1 MRPGTAASPPNTEAA
16 TATGNRMNIA
26 TEDRFLPTADGEVFA
41 RRWRTGSRRTPIVL
55 LHDSLGSVELWRDF
69 PEQLAAASGRDVI
82 AYDRLGYGRSAAH
95 PGGWSNHFIREEAE
109 RYFPPVWQALDSEEF
124 IVLGHS
130 VGGIMAASVAAHH
143 ARHCRALITVAALAF
158 VEDRTLQ
165 GIRQAQATFAEP
177 AQRDRLNKYHGDKA
191 DWILSAWIDTWLSES
206 FAGWTL
212 EQSAPAIACPLLAI
226 HGRNDEYGSVA
237 HLERVTA
244 LARGPVE
251 RLLLDGCQ
259 HVPHREQPA
268 LVLATVERFLQGLDG

>member
-1 MRPGTAASPPNTEAA
+1 MH
-16 TATGNRMNIA
+16 IA
-26 TEDRFLPTADGEVFA
+26 TEDQILRTADGGVFA
-41 RRWRTGSRRTPIVL
+41 RRWRTGSRRTPIIL

-69 PEQLAAASGRDVI
+69 PAQLAQACGRDVL
-82 AYDRLGYGRSAAH
+82 AYDRLGYGRSAVH

-130 VGGIMAASVAAHH
+130 VGAIMAASVAAYHRH
-143 ARHCRALITVAALAF
+143 HCRALITVAALAF
-158 VEDRTLQ
+158 VEDRTRQ
-165 GIRQAQATFAEP
+165 GIRQAEATFSEP
-177 AQRDRLNKYHGDKA
+177 AQRDRLSKYHGDKT
-191 DWILSAWIDTWLSES
+191 DWILSAWIDTWLDQS

-226 HGRNDEYGSVA
+226 HGQNDEYGSVA

-244 LARGPVE
+244 LAQGPVE
-251 RLLLDGCQ
+251 QLLLEGCQ

-268 LVLATVERFLQGLDG
+268 RVLATIERFLQDLA